1 MHSYEELY
9 KIVHM
14 KKRYQTSMYD
24 RVSSEKKER
33 IITVALEEFA
43 NKGFSGA
50 NTNIIAKNAGISVGS
65 LFKYFETKENL
76 FLTIVEHGVSQL
88 EFAMKRLQATEGD
101 LLGKVET
108 LLRIVLTHTRQN
120 QNIIKLYNEMTSEG
134 NAELMRK
141 VSKQMESVAMET
153 YISLFD
159 QAKSRGEISSEI
171 PSNVLAF
178 AIDSLMMIVQFSYAS
193 EYYQERLMLYFGD
206 DIFENDEALIQ
217 GLLQFI
223 IKSITP

>member
-1 MHSYEELY
+1 
-9 KIVHM
+9 
-14 KKRYQTSMYD
+14 MYD

>member
-1 MHSYEELY
+1 
-9 KIVHM
+9 M
-14 KKRYQTSMYD
+14 KKRYHSDMYD

-50 NTNIIAKNAGISVGS
+50 NTNVIAKNAGISVGS

-76 FLTIVEHGVSQL
+76 FLTIVEHGISQL
-88 EFAMKRLQATEGD
+88 EFAMKRLVATEGD
-101 LLGKVET
+101 LTEKVET
-108 LLRIVLTHTRQN
+108 LLRIVLSHTRQN

-134 NAELMRK
+134 NADLMKK
-141 VSKQMESVAMET
+141 VSKQMESVAMDT
-153 YISLFD
+153 YMVLLD
-159 QAKSRGEISSEI
+159 QAKENGEISADI

-178 AIDSLMMIVQFSYAS
+178 VIDSLMMIVQFSYAS
-193 EYYQERLMLYFGD
+193 DYYQERLKLYFGD
-206 DIFENDEALIQ
+206 SIFENDDDLIH

-223 IKSITP
+223 IRSIAS

>member
-1 MHSYEELY
+1 
-9 KIVHM
+9 
-14 KKRYQTSMYD
+14 MYD

-50 NTNIIAKNAGISVGS
+50 NTNVIAKNAGISVGS

-76 FLTIVEHGVSQL
+76 FLTIVEHGISQL
-88 EFAMKRLQATEGD
+88 EFAMKRLVATEGD
-101 LLGKVET
+101 LTEKVET
-108 LLRIVLTHTRQN
+108 LLRIVLSHTRQN

-134 NAELMRK
+134 NADLMKK
-141 VSKQMESVAMET
+141 VSKQMESVAMDT
-153 YISLFD
+153 YMVLLD
-159 QAKSRGEISSEI
+159 QAKENGEISADI

-178 AIDSLMMIVQFSYAS
+178 VIDSLMMIVQFSYAS
-193 EYYQERLMLYFGD
+193 DYYQERLKLYFGD
-206 DIFENDEALIQ
+206 SIFENDDDLIH

-223 IKSITP
+223 IRSIAS